1 MKNNLI
7 FTGLAESSNENT
19 EHVLRY
25 FILQEPGVEW
35 DIEFGNVHRFGKRRD
50 GNPRPIVACFLFYK
64 DLAMVKSKAYR
75 LKNKPY
81 GINEQFLAI
90 IEVKRMKLYPVAKRF
105 RLAGHMTKLVCDKL
119 FVDSCHMKI
128 RTLQKLPYEN
138 TNTTEA
144 APRSYSP
151 CVCGNLTVVQG

>member
-81 GINEQFLAI
+81 GITEQFLAI

-119 FVDSCHMKI
+119 FCL
-128 RTLQKLPYEN
+128 TLQKLLLVP
-138 TNTTEA
+138 T
-144 APRSYSP
+144 APACVGTSP
-151 CVCGNLTVVQG
+151 WCRGEHYLGEWPIPTQFLV